1 MTEEMTGSVCFQG
14 LEYSEENGKEC
25 SYNIHIF
32 LYAFS
37 EYLFFYLSIF
47 LSIVFSLYLYICL
60 HFVYLYLFLYR
71 LTHPFNA
78 QTYTLACLLSAFVR
92 ARVHGRSRN
101 RFPQSYNSLNN
112 GRITS

>member
-47 LSIVFSLYLYICL
+47 LSIVFFSIS
-60 HFVYLYLFLYR
+60 VY
-71 LTHPFNA
+71 
-78 QTYTLACLLSAFVR
+78 LSAFCL
-92 ARVHGRSRN
+92 SIYTY
-101 RFPQSYNSLNN
+101 FF
-112 GRITS
+112 ID

>member
-1 MTEEMTGSVCFQG
+1 MTEKMTGSVCFQG

-32 LYAFS
+32 FFAFS

-47 LSIVFSLYLYICL
+47 LYIVFFLYICI
-60 HFVYLYLFLYR
+60 FVCILSIYLYLFLYR

-101 RFPQSYNSLNN
+101 RFPNP
-112 GRITS
+112 IIH